1 VSNHDGRH
9 DFDKFYGA
17 VQSVGRLTTPARGNF
32 GGPQSAPA
40 ENVLSRQTTAEQA
53 IRTFCSA
60 VVNSPQ
66 SVCLVVH
73 HGGSRTSIDRVGSH
87 GASRWRRRYPGPFR
101 LSRITA
107 PAASL
112 VCVGADEGIGGPGTD

>member
-1 VSNHDGRH
+1 MYS
-9 DFDKFYGA
+9 A
-17 VQSVGRLTTPARGNF
+17 VRPRPNNTDW
-32 GGPQSAPA
+32 
-40 ENVLSRQTTAEQA
+40 A

-73 HGGSRTSIDRVGSH
+73 YGGSRTCIDRVGSH